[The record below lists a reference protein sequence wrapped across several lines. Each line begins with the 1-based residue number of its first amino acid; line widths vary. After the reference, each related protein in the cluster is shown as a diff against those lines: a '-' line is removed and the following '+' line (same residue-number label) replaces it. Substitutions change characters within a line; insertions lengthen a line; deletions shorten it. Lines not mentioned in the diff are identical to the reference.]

1 MVVFVDDD
9 IGIGNG
15 ASASS
20 PVSSFNAATDGDDG
34 GGIGTTND
42 DSAII
47 ASSFSMND
55 DDVVTV
61 VVVVVSLSPSSPV
74 PMDAD
79 GIAN

>member
-20 PVSSFNAATDGDDG
+20 PVSSFNAATDGDG
-34 GGIGTTND
+34 G
-42 DSAII
+42 SAII